1 MKEFEVKGNIKLD
14 KESEEKII
22 EELRKEVIKEVVT
35 DKKLSFEEIVQI
47 LNSWSW
53 SSFYYILKEIMP
65 LMMDKIKKDEK
76 EDKIV
81 FYREKKM
88 SNTLKMVNT
97 VLNLMI

>member
-1 MKEFEVKGNIKLD
+1 MKEFEVKGTIKLD

-35 DKKLSFEEIVQI
+35 DKKLSSEEIVQI

-65 LMMDKIKKDEK
+65 LMMDKIKKDEEK
-76 EDKIV
+76 DKIV

-88 SNTLKMVNT
+88 SNTLTMVNT

>member
-35 DKKLSFEEIVQI
+35 DKKLSSEEIVQI

-65 LMMDKIKKDEK
+65 LMMDKIKKDEE

-81 FYREKKM
+81 FYPEKMM
-88 SNTLKMVNT
+88 SNTLTMVNT

>member
-35 DKKLSFEEIVQI
+35 DKKLSSEEIVQI

-65 LMMDKIKKDEK
+65 LMMDKIKKDEE

-88 SNTLKMVNT
+88 SNTLTMVNT

>member
-35 DKKLSFEEIVQI
+35 DKKLSSEEIVQI

-53 SSFYYILKEIMP
+53 STFYYILKEIMP
-65 LMMDKIKKDEK
+65 LMMDKIKKEEEDDEF
-76 EDKIV
+76 V
-81 FYREKKM
+81 FGREKRM
-88 SNTLKMVNT
+88 ANTLTIVNM
-97 VLNLMI
+97 VLNLMV

>member
-35 DKKLSFEEIVQI
+35 DKKLSSEEIVQI

-65 LMMDKIKKDEK
+65 LMMDKIKKDEEK
-76 EDKIV
+76 DKIV

>member
-35 DKKLSFEEIVQI
+35 DKKLSSEEIVQI

-65 LMMDKIKKDEK
+65 LMMDKIKKDEEK
-76 EDKIV
+76 DKIV

-88 SNTLKMVNT
+88 SNTLTMVNT

>member
-35 DKKLSFEEIVQI
+35 DKKLSSEEIVQI

>member
-35 DKKLSFEEIVQI
+35 DKKLSSEEIVQI

-53 SSFYYILKEIMP
+53 SNFYYILKEIMP
-65 LMMDKIKKDEK
+65 LMMDKIKKDEEK
-76 EDKIV
+76 DKIV

-88 SNTLKMVNT
+88 SNTLTMVNT

>member
-1 MKEFEVKGNIKLD
+1 MKEFEVKGTIKLD

-35 DKKLSFEEIVQI
+35 DKKLSSEEIVQI

-65 LMMDKIKKDEK
+65 LMMDKIKKDEEK
-76 EDKIV
+76 DKIV

-88 SNTLKMVNT
+88 SNTLTMVNT
-97 VLNLMI
+97 VLNLMV

>member
-35 DKKLSFEEIVQI
+35 DKKLSSEEIVQI

-65 LMMDKIKKDEK
+65 LMMDKIKKDEEK
-76 EDKIV
+76 DKIV

-88 SNTLKMVNT
+88 SNTLTMVNT
-97 VLNLMI
+97 VLNLMV

>member
-1 MKEFEVKGNIKLD
+1 M
-14 KESEEKII
+14 
-22 EELRKEVIKEVVT
+22 VT
-35 DKKLSFEEIVQI
+35 DKKLSSEEIVQI

-65 LMMDKIKKDEK
+65 LMMDKIKKDEEK
-76 EDKIV
+76 DKIV

-88 SNTLKMVNT
+88 SNTLTMVNT

>member
-22 EELRKEVIKEVVT
+22 EELREEVIKEVVT
-35 DKKLSFEEIVQI
+35 DKKLSSEEIVQI

-65 LMMDKIKKDEK
+65 LMMDKIKKDEEK
-76 EDKIV
+76 DKIV

-88 SNTLKMVNT
+88 SNTLTMVNT

>member
-35 DKKLSFEEIVQI
+35 DKKLSSEEIVQI

-65 LMMDKIKKDEK
+65 LMMDKIKK
-76 EDKIV
+76 
-81 FYREKKM
+81 R
-88 SNTLKMVNT
+88 
-97 VLNLMI
+97 

>member
-35 DKKLSFEEIVQI
+35 DKKLSSEEIVQI

-53 SSFYYILKEIMP
+53 SSFYYILKKIKT
-65 LMMDKIKKDEK
+65 LMKDKIKKDEEK
-76 EDKIV
+76 DKIV

-88 SNTLKMVNT
+88 SNTLTMVNT